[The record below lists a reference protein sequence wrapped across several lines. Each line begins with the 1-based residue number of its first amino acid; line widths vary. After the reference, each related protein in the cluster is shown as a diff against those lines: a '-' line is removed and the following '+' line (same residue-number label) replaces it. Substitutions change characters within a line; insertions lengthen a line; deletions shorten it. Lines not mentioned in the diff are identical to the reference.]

1 MRISDWSSDVCSSD
15 LRLFVGDGDLQRVG
29 DGGYDLGARAAQI
42 RDGLFAR
49 QRFGERDL
57 LAIQLDDRALFLQR
71 WWQLLRDEAARA
83 KSPALTGLADAAAQ
97 WGGRAST
104 DSARYR
110 IVRALRLAVVMRI
123 TDDLTA
129 PAQARLG
136 DGFEMAKLSPFA

>member
-71 WWQLLRDEAARA
+71 WWQLLRDEAARPQ
-83 KSPALTGLADAAAQ
+83 SPRTEERSVGKGCGSRVSSRGAQ
-97 WGGRAST
+97 
-104 DSARYR
+104 
-110 IVRALRLAVVMRI
+110 VNLKK
-123 TDDLTA
+123 
-129 PAQARLG
+129 QNN
-136 DGFEMAKLSPFA
+136 

>member
-1 MRISDWSSDVCSSD
+1 MRIRDWSSDGCSSD
-15 LRLFVGDGDLQRVG
+15 LASAIGAAEAGSEPPAATDCPPWTISTAAAPLIADPPGHRLWTANARVVGDGDLQRVG

-97 WGGRAST
+97 WGGRAS
-104 DSARYR
+104 
-110 IVRALRLAVVMRI
+110 
-123 TDDLTA
+123 
-129 PAQARLG
+129 
-136 DGFEMAKLSPFA
+136 